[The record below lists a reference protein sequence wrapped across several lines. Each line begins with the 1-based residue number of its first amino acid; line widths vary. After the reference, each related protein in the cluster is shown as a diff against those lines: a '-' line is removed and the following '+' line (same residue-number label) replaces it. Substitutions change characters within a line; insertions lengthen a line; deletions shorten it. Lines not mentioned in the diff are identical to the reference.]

1 MNLFLKQ
8 KTIVCSLALLVVM
21 NAAGCVKKDPVKGS
35 FCGNYLPIQPS
46 EQIYSQLTEEQEL
59 NMQTNEDNYFLLM
72 KCTD

>member
-1 MNLFLKQ
+1 
-8 KTIVCSLALLVVM
+8 M